1 MVDERLI
8 IYIRDCLRRGHP
20 VDSIRQTLV
29 SEGWNSN
36 DVNEAIDFVRTP
48 PPPRPPMDRP
58 TPKAPSEQPEQ
69 QAQPKQPPQSKPS
82 THSTSPSRPTGITII
97 CVLGFLVSILGLVSG
112 ILLLGLGGLIGGM
125 GLTIGGE
132 TASIGLEGFG
142 SLFMVL
148 GFIPLIVGV
157 VGLVAFYLLL
167 KMKKIGLI
175 IVTTLGV
182 ITIAQSILPSL
193 MSFSIEGLLNLNT
206 ILIIVLWAVIIG
218 YLLTKKK
225 LFV

>member
-1 MVDERLI
+1 
-8 IYIRDCLRRGHP
+8 
-20 VDSIRQTLV
+20 
-29 SEGWNSN
+29 
-36 DVNEAIDFVRTP
+36 
-48 PPPRPPMDRP
+48 
-58 TPKAPSEQPEQ
+58 
-69 QAQPKQPPQSKPS
+69 
-82 THSTSPSRPTGITII
+82 
-97 CVLGFLVSILGLVSG
+97 
-112 ILLLGLGGLIGGM
+112 
-125 GLTIGGE
+125 
-132 TASIGLEGFG
+132 
-142 SLFMVL
+142 MVL